1 MLVCVQGLGKEVVAG
16 EDHDDRQVL
25 VNKSQ
30 NTVLQLTRHDSLA
43 VKVGNLLDLQSTLQ
57 GSGEL
62 GSTTQQQQTLLVFEE
77 LGAHLLDR
85 VVQLENLAELLRDL
99 AKALHD
105 LLASLLLRGTVL
117 AQRQSEHDHG
127 HELRSVS
134 LGGGNTDLGTSVDV
148 NTAVSKKGDGGT
160 DDVDNTN
167 GQSTT
172 LQTVAESHQRISGLT
187 GLGNED
193 TGVITEHRGLSVQEV
208 GGQLNGDGDF
218 GQLLKDT
225 TDSHARVVAGTA
237 GDEDN
242 TAATTNGRN
251 VLTKTTQGDLLV
263 DSIQTTT
270 HCVDNGLGLLE
281 NLLLHKVVE
290 LALHDL
296 LQLQLNS
303 LDGTDIGGTIVLG
316 ETVDV
321 QLTLVNV
328 SNVIILQ
335 VEDLLGVLDNSGGVG
350 GKEELGGLG
359 DTVIRQ
365 ESPRLGA
372 VQQGLVRGSQKTGGG
387 LFDGNILGGLLRR
400 ESTLLGVLDVDKVD
414 LHLLGG
420 SHTDDQR
427 GTLTG
432 RDNLMGVVNGLDQQT
447 KSTLQ
452 LLNNGLGQDSELNI
466 GVLVVEVLGKLRNAL
481 GIGLSLET
489 ETLALQKGLQ
499 FLVVGDNTIVDD
511 GKLPGGI
518 GAIDRWVVRSS
529 AIQMSTLRKKL

>member
-1 MLVCVQGLGKEVVAG
+1 MLVCVQGLGEEVVTG

-62 GSTTQQQQTLLVFEE
+62 GTTTQQQQTLLVLEE

-85 VVQLENLAELLRDL
+85 VVQFENLAELLRDL

-117 AQRQSEHDHG
+117 AQRQREHDHG

-148 NTAVSKKGDGGT
+148 NTAVSEEGDGGT

-187 GLGNED
+187 GLGNKD

-237 GDEDN
+237 GDEDD
-242 TAATTNGRN
+242 TTATTNGRN
-251 VLTKTTQGDLLV
+251 VLTKTTQSDLLV

-270 HCVDNGLGLLE
+270 HSVDNGLGLLE
-281 NLLLHKVVE
+281 NLLLHEVVE

-303 LDGTDIGGTIVLG
+303 LNGTDIGGTIVLG

-321 QLTLVNV
+321 QLTLVDV

-335 VEDLLGVLDNSGGVG
+335 VEDLLGVLDDGGGVG

-387 LFDGNILGGLLRR
+387 LLDGNVLGGLLRR

-432 RDNLMGVVNGLDQQT
+432 RDNLMRVVNGLDQQT
-447 KSTLQ
+447 ESTLQ

-499 FLVVGDNTIVDD
+499 FLVVGDNTVVDD

-518 GAIDRWVVRSS
+518 GAVDRWFVRSS
-529 AIQMSTLRKKL
+529 VIQMSTLRKS